1 MTLDSTPGP
10 VSKCREPE
18 PGGGTQG
25 RAMAT
30 HLVVVSQDLCE
41 VKRRL
46 SAPIRLELRNQ
57 NEMHEIWP
65 SRKMWRF
72 SCLPDG
78 HHGGAG
84 ALLDT
89 CEQTPNV
96 VYGIG
101 NNLNEL
107 VRESVIKAL
116 VFGHRNL

>member
-1 MTLDSTPGP
+1 
-10 VSKCREPE
+10 
-18 PGGGTQG
+18 
-25 RAMAT
+25 
-30 HLVVVSQDLCE
+30 
-41 VKRRL
+41 
-46 SAPIRLELRNQ
+46 
-57 NEMHEIWP
+57 
-65 SRKMWRF
+65 MWRF

-89 CEQTPNV
+89 SEQTPNV

>member
-1 MTLDSTPGP
+1 M
-10 VSKCREPE
+10 
-18 PGGGTQG
+18 
-25 RAMAT
+25 
-30 HLVVVSQDLCE
+30 
-41 VKRRL
+41 
-46 SAPIRLELRNQ
+46 ELRN
-57 NEMHEIWP
+57 EINRP
-65 SRKMWRF
+65 PALLSRKMWRF

>member
-1 MTLDSTPGP
+1 MLAKTICSST
-10 VSKCREPE
+10 
-18 PGGGTQG
+18 
-25 RAMAT
+25 A
-30 HLVVVSQDLCE
+30 
-41 VKRRL
+41 VKEDV
-46 SAPIRLELRNQ
+46 AI
-57 NEMHEIWP
+57 
-65 SRKMWRF
+65 

-89 CEQTPNV
+89 SEQTPNV

>member
-1 MTLDSTPGP
+1 M
-10 VSKCREPE
+10 
-18 PGGGTQG
+18 
-25 RAMAT
+25 
-30 HLVVVSQDLCE
+30 
-41 VKRRL
+41 
-46 SAPIRLELRNQ
+46 ELRN
-57 NEMHEIWP
+57 EINRP
-65 SRKMWRF
+65 PALLSRKMWRF

-101 NNLNEL
+101 NNLNEQSTSQP
-107 VRESVIKAL
+107 VL

>member
-1 MTLDSTPGP
+1 
-10 VSKCREPE
+10 
-18 PGGGTQG
+18 
-25 RAMAT
+25 MAT

-65 SRKMWRF
+65 PKSVRKHTIF
-72 SCLPDG
+72 
-78 HHGGAG
+78 GGAG

-107 VRESVIKAL
+107 FESTSQDLPWFLATEICDRPV
-116 VFGHRNL
+116 VFQWENCAMPASLRAGQSRAVPQI

>member
-1 MTLDSTPGP
+1 VDLLAKTICSST
-10 VSKCREPE
+10 
-18 PGGGTQG
+18 
-25 RAMAT
+25 A
-30 HLVVVSQDLCE
+30 
-41 VKRRL
+41 VKEDV
-46 SAPIRLELRNQ
+46 AI
-57 NEMHEIWP
+57 
-65 SRKMWRF
+65 

-78 HHGGAG
+78 HGGAG

-89 CEQTPNV
+89 SEQTPNV